1 MVNPSKYLYLSILN
15 AFYMISIKDLSMSYD
30 GKVVFENVNWEVGEG
45 EIGLLSGATGS
56 GKTSLLYSIV
66 GFVGKYVEAKVNGK
80 ILVNGMKPEEA
91 LKKGLIYYVP
101 QEPINSFIGYDVC
114 TELSWKNSDLKLFN
128 EIIKELGLEKI
139 LHRDVFTLSGGEAQ
153 KVAIGFA
160 LLGGYRIVLFDE
172 PLSNLDHESR
182 KKFIEQLKLLREK
195 NVTVII
201 AEHRTEYLKNI
212 TNTTLEFYSEKK
224 RAPEPTINL
233 FKKNVQNKLVK
244 TTNLSYAYEQGNQ
257 ALKNVNIEINSGEVV
272 SFVGPNGSGKS
283 TMAKLIIGLLSSKG
297 LSVNAKTKGFM
308 LQTPELQFLQDTV
321 VSEVL
326 YESRDKKIA
335 DESINFFG
343 LENKRERL
351 PHSLSRGERVRLA
364 LASALAKDP
373 ELYILDEPTE
383 GQDQYGLSTLV
394 NVLKYIKDFGS
405 SAIIITQEEEFARI
419 ISDRVYQFHDGEV
432 YES

>member
-1 MVNPSKYLYLSILN
+1 
-15 AFYMISIKDLSMSYD
+15 
-30 GKVVFENVNWEVGEG
+30 
-45 EIGLLSGATGS
+45 
-56 GKTSLLYSIV
+56 
-66 GFVGKYVEAKVNGK
+66 
-80 ILVNGMKPEEA
+80 MKPEEA

-343 LENKRERL
+343 LENKRKRL

-383 GQDQYGLSTLV
+383 GQDKYGLSTLV